1 MANGDELNQMSD
13 REPSNPLRTNSDT
26 NIVMIIL
33 MMKITTAED
42 LIGIEWIWNGLEK
55 TGIEMLYFFS
65 IQGSLQVLGDFP
77 VQEMVLKQL
86 SSRISLFFFGYFPY
100 HLIAYFIIAN
110 TGVLFMTFGLILI
123 MVSYV

>member
-55 TGIEMLYFFS
+55 TGIEMLYFF
-65 IQGSLQVLGDFP
+65 F
-77 VQEMVLKQL
+77 
-86 SSRISLFFFGYFPY
+86 
-100 HLIAYFIIAN
+100 N
-110 TGVLFMTFGLILI
+110 TGQSPGFRGFSCTGNGIETAVQ
-123 MVSYV
+123 